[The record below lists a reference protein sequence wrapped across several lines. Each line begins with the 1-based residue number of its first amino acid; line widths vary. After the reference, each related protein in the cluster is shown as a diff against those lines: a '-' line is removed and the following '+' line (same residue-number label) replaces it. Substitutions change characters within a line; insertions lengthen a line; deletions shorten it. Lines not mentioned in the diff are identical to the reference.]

1 MNIGVISDTHSN
13 PIPRQVLEAFQK
25 VDFIIHA
32 GDFCDLQT
40 LGILKKIKEVKGVW
54 GNMDP
59 GEVRKIFPAKMV
71 IPCGKFTI
79 GIFHGEGR
87 GERVLESVIKE
98 FKKDKVDAVVFGHT
112 HQSLNEVIDQ
122 VLYFNPGSPNDTISA
137 SCCSYGILRVT
148 DQGITGKIIKLL

>member
-1 MNIGVISDTHSN
+1 MNIGVVSDTHSI

-32 GDFCDLQT
+32 GDFCNQET
-40 LGILKKIKEVKGVW
+40 LEILRTIKEVKGVW

-59 GEVRKIFPAKMV
+59 ADVRKIFPAKLL
-71 IPCGKFTI
+71 IPCGKFVI

-87 GERVLESVIKE
+87 GKMVLESVIRE
-98 FKKDKVDAVVFGHT
+98 FKKDKVDAVVFGHS
-112 HQSLNEVIDQ
+112 HQPLNEVIDQ

-137 SCCSYGILRVT
+137 SCCSYGILKVT
-148 DQGITGKIIKLL
+148 ENGITGKIIKL

>member
-32 GDFCDLQT
+32 GDFCDKET
-40 LGILKKIKEVKGVW
+40 LKQLKGIKEVKGVW

-59 GEVRKIFPAKMV
+59 AEVRKIFPSKQL

-79 GIFHGEGR
+79 GVFHGEGR
-87 GERVLESVIKE
+87 GEKVLVSVVKE
-98 FKKDKVDAVVFGHT
+98 FKKDKVDAVIFGHS
-112 HQSLNEVIDQ
+112 HLPFNEWIDE

-137 SCCSYGILRVT
+137 PSCSYGILKVT
-148 DQGITGKIIKLL
+148 EKGITGKIIKI